1 MTFDTMIRRPSTRTA
16 TSRSREGFALLPAV
30 PSQGESCSPAR
41 LSEPSPAPEASLGA
55 ARSGRPLRQPRDR
68 ARWPLLLLAILSA
81 LPAAATAR
89 ASTRNAPA
97 GGAAATTV
105 DRPAPRP
112 RLADVRLATGV
123 RLRYAEQGDPA
134 GEPVILLHGYT
145 DSWFSFSRVLPAL
158 PASWR
163 VFALDQRGH
172 GDSER
177 PESGYALVDL
187 AADVIA
193 FMDAMGL
200 PRATVVGHS
209 MGSLVAQQVAMAAPE
224 RVARLVLI
232 GSATTV
238 RNDVV
243 LELEPAVDALSD
255 PVDPEFVR
263 EFQLGT
269 VHVMPPAEF
278 MDEVVANS
286 LEVPARVWRA
296 LLDGMLATEPPKRI
310 GDRPIPALIVWGDRD
325 AMFPRS
331 EQEALLTLLPGAKL
345 AEYADTGHAP
355 HWERPERFVR
365 DLVRY
370 LAGSAGDA
378 KADE

>member
-1 MTFDTMIRRPSTRTA
+1 MTFDTTIRRPSTRNPTP
-16 TSRSREGFALLPAV
+16 SSREGALLQA
-30 PSQGESCSPAR
+30 A
-41 LSEPSPAPEASLGA
+41 PAPEASLGD
-55 ARSGRPLRQPRDR
+55 ARSGRPPRQPREW

-81 LPAAATAR
+81 LPASGAAR
-89 ASTRNAPA
+89 ASTRTAPA
-97 GGAAATTV
+97 EGAAATVV
-105 DRPAPRP
+105 DRPAPRL
-112 RLADVRLATGV
+112 RLAEISLATGV

-163 VFALDQRGH
+163 VLALDQRGH

-177 PESGYALVDL
+177 PEGGYALVDL

-209 MGSLVAQQVAMAAPE
+209 MGSFVAQQVAIAAPE

-232 GSATTV
+232 GSATTM
-238 RNDVV
+238 RNDIV
-243 LELEPAVDALSD
+243 LELEGAVDALSD

-269 VHVMPPAEF
+269 VHLMPPAEF
-278 MDEVVANS
+278 MGEVVANS
-286 LEVPARVWRA
+286 LKVPARVWRA
-296 LLDGMLATEPPKRI
+296 LLDGMLATEAPKRI
-310 GDRPIPALIVWGDRD
+310 GDRPIPALIFWGDRD
-325 AMFPRS
+325 AIFPRS
-331 EQEALLTLLPGAKL
+331 EQEELLALLPGAKL
-345 AEYADTGHAP
+345 AEYAETGHAP

-370 LAGSAGDA
+370 LAASAGDE